1 MTFEPSDLLA
11 SIEPSSIRH
20 LSSRAAALGA
30 INLGQ
35 GFSWDPPP
43 PELIAAA
50 REAAD
55 TGPHCYI
62 HPIGLPELRAAYA
75 REFAALGGGEYRP
88 ESEVAILSGVTAGLY
103 IALAAVVRPGD
114 PVVTFAP
121 VYPFFHHH
129 SAMVRA
135 VLRPVRLDPENGWRF
150 DPAELDAALRGA
162 RVLILNTPHNPT
174 GHVFSADELETVA
187 ASVRR
192 HEIPLVIADETYC
205 HQVYAPNVHR
215 SIAALPGMRERTVTF
230 LSFGKSFNVT
240 GWRIAAAF
248 APAPFLE
255 ALVTLHELISIH
267 APAPLQRA
275 AVSALGL
282 TGFTER
288 QIRTFRERGE
298 KLAAGLRA
306 AGFAAELPQGTYY
319 MTGHFRAPGADQMCE
334 ALLENVGIAAVPAS
348 AFPGSAKERWLRFC
362 FGVSEQQIEESCRR
376 LERLRD
382 AVPGF
387 VGAGS
392 RA

>member
-1 MTFEPSDLLA
+1 MTFERSDLLE
-11 SIEPSSIRH
+11 SIEPSRIRH
-20 LSSRAAALGA
+20 LSVRAAALGA

-43 PELIAAA
+43 AELIAAA
-50 REAAD
+50 RAAVD
-55 TGPHCYI
+55 TGPHSYI
-62 HPIGLPELRAAYA
+62 HPYGLPELRAAYA

-88 ESEVAILSGVTAGLY
+88 ESEVAILAGVTAGLY
-103 IALAAVVRPGD
+103 TALAAVVRPGD

-129 SAMVRA
+129 NAMVRSE
-135 VLRPVRLDPENGWRF
+135 LRPVRLDPENGWRF

-174 GHVFSADELETVA
+174 GRVFTAEELETIA

-192 HEIPLVIADETYC
+192 HGVPLVIADETYC
-205 HQVYAPNVHR
+205 NQIYPPNVHR

-255 ALVTLHELISIH
+255 GLITLHELISIH

-288 QIRTFRERGE
+288 QIRSFRERGE

-306 AGFAAELPQGTYY
+306 AGLAAELPQGTYY
-319 MTGHFRAPGADQMCE
+319 MTARFQAPGADELCE
-334 ALLENVGIAAVPAS
+334 ALLEKVGIAAVPAS
-348 AFPGSAKERWLRFC
+348 AFPGSANERWLRFC
-362 FGVSEQQIEESCRR
+362 FGVSHEQIDESCRR
-376 LERLRD
+376 LARLRE

-387 VGAGS
+387 VGAV
-392 RA
+392 